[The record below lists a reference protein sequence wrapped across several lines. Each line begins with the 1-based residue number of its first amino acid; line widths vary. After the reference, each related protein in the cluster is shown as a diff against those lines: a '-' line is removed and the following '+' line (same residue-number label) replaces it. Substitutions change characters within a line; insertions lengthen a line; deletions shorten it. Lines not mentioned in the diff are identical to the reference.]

1 MTTLWSKKS
10 VAALQKEASD
20 SENNTAAPRM
30 KRVLSG
36 FDLTMLGIGCIVG
49 AGIFVMT
56 GHAAA
61 ANAGPAVILSF
72 ALGASV
78 CAFAGL
84 CYAEMAST
92 VPVAG
97 SAYIYAYATMGEF
110 IAWLIGWDLMLEYCL
125 GATAVA
131 IGWSGYVV
139 SFFNSFGIHLPAAFS
154 SAPLAYDVITGW
166 SYTGAWINLP
176 AMFIIGLMTTLL
188 VFGVRQSARINTIM
202 VIIKVA
208 IILVFVA
215 AGIAFVDTSNWITA
229 ANPEGAFVPPSA
241 GQSGV
246 FGWSGVLRGAAVVF
260 FAYIGFDSVSCIAQ
274 ETKNPRRNLPIGL
287 LSSIAVCTS
296 LYMLVAY
303 VLTGLVPYDQL
314 NVPDPIAVGIDAIGM
329 LWLSPIIKLGAI
341 CGLTSVVLVLL
352 MSQPRIFFKM
362 AQDGLLPAFIAKLH
376 PRFHTPYIPT
386 IITGTVAAVLAAF
399 LPIGLVGELVS
410 IGTLSAFV
418 IVCVGVLVMRIKQPN
433 LERGFKTPAVYIVA
447 PAGTA
452 IALFLMVGLPVD
464 TWIRLFVWMAL
475 GIMIY
480 FFYGRYHSKLR
491 NSPITSESLPETAT
505 LKTADRLSE

>member
-1 MTTLWSKKS
+1 MSTLWIKKS
-10 VAALQKEASD
+10 VAALQKEAMD
-20 SENNTAAPRM
+20 SADGSTAPRM

-49 AGIFVMT
+49 AGLFVIT

-72 ALGASV
+72 ALGAIA

-84 CYAEMAST
+84 CYAEMASA

-131 IGWSGYVV
+131 IGWSGYVG
-139 SFFNSFGIHLPAAFS
+139 SFLNSFGIHLPAMFAG
-154 SAPLAYDVITGW
+154 APLAYDVTNGW
-166 SYTGAWINLP
+166 SYTGAWLNIP
-176 AMFIIGLMTTLL
+176 AMVIVAVLTTLL
-188 VFGVRQSARINTIM
+188 VLGVKESTRLNTLM
-202 VIIKVA
+202 VVVKVS
-208 IILVFVA
+208 IILVFIL
-215 AGIAFVDTSNWITA
+215 AGLSHVNTENWITA
-229 ANPEGAFVPPSA
+229 ANPQGALLPPNA
-241 GQSGV
+241 GQTGV

-260 FAYIGFDSVSCIAQ
+260 FAFIGFDAVSCIAQ

-287 LSSIAVCTS
+287 LSSIAICTV

-303 VLTGLVPYDQL
+303 VLTGVVPYDKL

-329 LWLSPIIKLGAI
+329 PWLSPIIKLGAI
-341 CGLTSVVLVLL
+341 FGLTSVVLVLL
-352 MSQPRIFFKM
+352 MSQPRIFYKM
-362 AQDGLLPAFIAKLH
+362 AQDGLLPPFITKLH

-386 IITGTVAAVLAAF
+386 IITGVVAMVLAGL

-418 IVCVGVLVMRIKQPN
+418 LVCAGVVVMRIKQPN
-433 LERGFKTPAVYIVA
+433 LERAFKTPAVYVVA
-447 PAGTA
+447 PTGAA
-452 IALFLMVGLPVD
+452 IALFLMMGLPAD
-464 TWIRLFVWMAL
+464 TWVRLFVWMAL

-480 FFYGRYHSKLR
+480 VFYGSNHSKLR
-491 NSPITSESLPETAT
+491 KDLAPTESEALTT
-505 LKTADRLSE
+505 LKTSGETS

>member
-1 MTTLWSKKS
+1 MSTLWSKKS
-10 VAALQKEASD
+10 VATLQKEAMD
-20 SENNTAAPRM
+20 SADGTTAPRM

-36 FDLTMLGIGCIVG
+36 FDLTMLGVGCIVG
-49 AGIFVMT
+49 AGLFVIT

-72 ALGASV
+72 ALGAV
-78 CAFAGL
+78 ACAFAGL
-84 CYAEMAST
+84 CYAEMASA

-131 IGWSGYVV
+131 IGWSGYVG
-139 SFFNSFGIHLPAAFS
+139 SFLSSFGIHLSPMFAG
-154 SAPLAYDVITGW
+154 APLAYDVTTGW
-166 SYTGAWINLP
+166 SYTGAWLNLP
-176 AMFIIGLMTTLL
+176 AMFIVAVLTTLL
-188 VFGVRQSARINTIM
+188 VFGMRQSTRLNTIM
-202 VIIKVA
+202 VVIKVS
-208 IILVFVA
+208 IILVFIV
-215 AGIAFVDTSNWITA
+215 AGISFVNTENWITA
-229 ANPEGAFVPPSA
+229 ANPQGAFVPPSS
-241 GQSGV
+241 GQLGV
-246 FGWSGVLRGAAVVF
+246 FGWSGILRGAAVVF
-260 FAYIGFDSVSCIAQ
+260 FAFIGFDAVSCIAQ

-287 LSSIAVCTS
+287 LSSIAICTT

-303 VLTGLVPYDQL
+303 VLTGVVPYDKL
-314 NVPDPIAVGIDAIGM
+314 NVPDPIAVGIDAMGM

-341 CGLTSVVLVLL
+341 FGLTSVVLVLL

-362 AQDGLLPAFIAKLH
+362 AQDGLLPSFIAKLH
-376 PRFHTPYIPT
+376 PRFHTPYVPT
-386 IITGTVAAVLAAF
+386 IITGSVATILAGL

-418 IVCVGVLVMRIKQPN
+418 IVCVGVVVMRIKQPN
-433 LERGFKTPAVYIVA
+433 LERAFKTPAVYIVA
-447 PAGTA
+447 PTGAA
-452 IALFLMVGLPVD
+452 IALFLMLGLPTD

-480 FFYGRYHSKLR
+480 VFYGSKNSKLR
-491 NSPITSESLPETAT
+491 NDSTASASKPPV
-505 LKTADRLSE
+505 LKVHGEAN